1 MTETQ
6 RLVIGGMNWPTLNLW
21 AIHSSGVWVALFLGS
36 KMVTAV
42 RYFKYPDDESLI
54 GGTTYA
60 ELRDG
65 VYIRQITVNGVDVI
79 ASNFKH
85 PKWSICLAE
94 GKVDIEELLKP
105 PEWIHSITKQEFDD
119 IWNAHL
125 VRRQTIW
132 DQVKQVY
139 PVGLNV
145 QGAILIFFPQGAIVD
160 LGGDA
165 IGVADYNACRASTK
179 PEFMYTRHK
188 ITAVVKDYDEVN
200 QWVILDSPHVYAERI
215 E

>member
-1 MTETQ
+1 MAE
-6 RLVIGGMNWPTLNLW
+6 L
-21 AIHSSGVWVALFLGS
+21 
-36 KMVTAV
+36 

-60 ELRDG
+60 EMQEG
-65 VYIRQITVNGVDVI
+65 AYIRQITINGVDVI
-79 ASNFKH
+79 ASYFKH
-85 PKWSICLAE
+85 PKWGIWLAE
-94 GKVDIEELLKP
+94 GKVDLEELLKP
-105 PEWIHSITKQEFDD
+105 PEWIHSIPKQEFDE

-125 VRRQTIW
+125 ATRQEIW
-132 DQVKQVY
+132 NQVKQTY
-139 PVGLNV
+139 PIGIDV
-145 QGAILIFFPQGAIVD
+145 QGKILIFFPQGVIVD

-165 IGVADYNACRASTK
+165 IGVADYKACRASTK

-188 ITAVVKDYDEVN
+188 ITAGVKDYDEVN